1 MSSAQ
6 SGTEGSDKKIFM
18 KYLRHIL
25 ILFLITSCN
34 AVRVNY
40 DYDKTT
46 DFSSYSTYNYFNDME
61 TGLSGLDEKRL
72 LNALDS
78 TLQAKGYLLAEEPDF
93 LINILSS
100 SFRRGP
106 NNNIGVGV
114 GGTGGNVGGG
124 VSVGIP
130 VGGSGLARSI
140 QFDFVDA
147 EKDALFWQAFSESSF
162 SDNASPSVREAQLQ
176 KVVTKVFSKFPPEK

>member
-1 MSSAQ
+1 MMKQ
-6 SGTEGSDKKIFM
+6 LKIFLVVLVM
-18 KYLRHIL
+18 A
-25 ILFLITSCN
+25 SCN

-46 DFSSYSTYNYFNDME
+46 DFSNYSTYNYFSDMDI
-61 TGLSGLDEKRL
+61 GLSGLDEKRL
-72 LNALDS
+72 LRALDS
-78 TLQAKGYLLAEEPDF
+78 ALQSKGYLLAEEPDF

-106 NNNIGVGV
+106 NNSVGVGV
-114 GGTGGNVGGG
+114 GGTGRNVGGG

-147 EKDALFWQAFSESSF
+147 EKDALFWQAISESSF

-176 KVVTKVFSKFPPEK
+176 KVVAKVFSKFPPETK